1 MPDKSKTK
9 YKWLKRGLN
18 PNDFEKAWTSHC
30 TSICCDWCRNDY
42 KTKRDKQM
50 DHCHE
55 DDDYHTNGDF
65 RNILCQ
71 TCNMWRN
78 TANNICKVW
87 DKKVN
92 KYYYQVRVVRNKK
105 YILSNK
111 RTTIEEAEE
120 LLLEFKRN
128 NVFYFPFWYE

>member
-9 YKWLKRGLN
+9 YKWLKWGLK
-18 PNDFEKAWTSHC
+18 PEDFEKAWTSHC